1 MMRMRRWISL
11 FLAVMLCVGLTPITT
26 FAADENVSVWDGSS
40 DTAWYT
46 GSATEYNIDSAA
58 ALAGVSELAAGGN
71 NFQGIT
77 LNLTTDVD
85 LAGLPWT
92 PIGSFKGT
100 FNGNNHT
107 VANMSVDLEK
117 GQSGFFEEL
126 SDAIVENLM
135 IEQANVVMEATND
148 SFYQGVIAGWALD
161 SEIKNC
167 GASGK
172 ITADISGS
180 YVPCV
185 GGFIGSG
192 KGNTTLT
199 NCWSSVAVTVVNE
212 DLPAMVGGL
221 VGQWE
226 DAIDG
231 AAIIDS
237 YFAGSVNVADS
248 DSSAA
253 GILGAGLSFN
263 GTVVL
268 IKGCVSY
275 GSITVPEAA
284 ADNAV
289 HIAALD
295 EYGEAEN
302 CMWSDDGK
310 NGVVRLVVDWGMGQ
324 ANPDPDFDE
333 TLCGRAVGDFSDSSV
348 IEELNTYAQTPGL
361 WALGLNGYPVF
372 ARQTD
377 LIRGDYTKVEGAKA
391 KVPADLS
398 LYTDE
403 TAGALQTLLNGI
415 NYDMSMDEQAQ
426 IDTLAQNIEAAI
438 TALTYREAD
447 YSKVDAA
454 IAKAEALNKGDYKD
468 FSAVETAVNAVVRGK
483 NITEQAEVD
492 AMAQAIENA
501 IASLEKKQSASSV
514 PSDTSKGGSTI
525 SPKTG
530 DDENTVLWIYVML
543 ASGIAMTGTAFCRKK
558 RYSE

>member
-1 MMRMRRWISL
+1 
-11 FLAVMLCVGLTPITT
+11 
-26 FAADENVSVWDGSS
+26 
-40 DTAWYT
+40 
-46 GSATEYNIDSAA
+46 
-58 ALAGVSELAAGGN
+58 
-71 NFQGIT
+71 
-77 LNLTTDVD
+77 
-85 LAGLPWT
+85 
-92 PIGSFKGT
+92 
-100 FNGNNHT
+100 
-107 VANMSVDLEK
+107 
-117 GQSGFFEEL
+117 
-126 SDAIVENLM
+126 
-135 IEQANVVMEATND
+135 
-148 SFYQGVIAGWALD
+148 
-161 SEIKNC
+161 
-167 GASGK
+167 
-172 ITADISGS
+172 
-180 YVPCV
+180 
-185 GGFIGSG
+185 
-192 KGNTTLT
+192 
-199 NCWSSVAVTVVNE
+199 
-212 DLPAMVGGL
+212 MVGGL

-226 DAIDG
+226 NASDG

-302 CMWSDDGK
+302 CMWPDDGK
-310 NGVVRLVVDWGMGQ
+310 NGVVRLVVDWGTGQ

-333 TLCGRAVGDFSDSSV
+333 TLCGRAVGDFSDASV
-348 IEELNTYAQTPGL
+348 IEELNTYVQTPEL

-372 ARQTD
+372 ASQTN

-403 TAGALQTLLNGI
+403 TAGVLQTLLNGI
-415 NYDMSMDEQAQ
+415 NYNLSMDEQAQ
-426 IDTLAQNIEAAI
+426 IDTLAQNIETAI

-501 IASLEKKQSASSV
+501 IASLEKKQSASFV

-525 SPKTG
+525 VPKTG
-530 DDENTVLWIYVML
+530 DDENTILWIYVML
-543 ASGIAMTGTAFCRKK
+543 ASGIAMMGTALCRKY
-558 RYSE
+558 RAL